1 MARGFESK
9 DVEFQ
14 QAEAD
19 RLRSNSARTI
29 APGERDMQGRRRTVE
44 LALLRARSDLAT
56 ARAAPHRRMLE
67 QAIDALEEQLASL
80 ASEPPAQGTAVVK

>member
-19 RLRSNSARTI
+19 RLR
-29 APGERDMQGRRRTVE
+29 DE
-44 LALLRARSDLAT
+44 LLAMGVVIEDT
-56 ARAAPHRRMLE
+56 RN
-67 QAIDALEEQLASL
+67 
-80 ASEPPAQGTAVVK
+80 GTSWKLST

>member
-19 RLRSNSARTI
+19 RLRSNSARP
-29 APGERDMQGRRRTVE
+29 ADPAERDAQGRRRTVE
-44 LALLRARSDLAT
+44 LALLRARSDLVT

-67 QAIDALEEQLASL
+67 QAIDALEAQLASL
-80 ASEPPAQGTAVVK
+80 AGGPPAQGTS